1 MLSVPMVLFGKRRRA
16 TSSSL
21 KLASERGGALLT
33 LKKEFLHCT
42 ALLLFVSSFS
52 FTIIY
57 LNLFLE
63 KKSRPRSWPKV
74 QLRLKKMS
82 TDSSPKSLKGFSFFS
97 SPPPLQLQLRN
108 QRPPRHQCWP
118 LKNTPNGRMHQSI
131 LPHAGHHPKGLASA
145 PSVQAVVKNK
155 WDTKS

>member
-1 MLSVPMVLFGKRRRA
+1 MVLSLPLRRNFSIALLYYCLSVLSLSQLF
-16 TSSSL
+16 
-21 KLASERGGALLT
+21 
-33 LKKEFLHCT
+33 
-42 ALLLFVSSFS
+42 
-52 FTIIY
+52 Y

-155 WDTKS
+155 WDTKKLKNRAYKMCERTKCCAA